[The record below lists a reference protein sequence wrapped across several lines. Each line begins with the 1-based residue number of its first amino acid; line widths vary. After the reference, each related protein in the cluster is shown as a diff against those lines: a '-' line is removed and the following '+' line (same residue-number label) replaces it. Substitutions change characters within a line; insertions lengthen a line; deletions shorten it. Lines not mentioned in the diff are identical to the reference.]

1 MVVAPRG
8 YNVNVRTCTPVNQV
22 SVNMPSVTPEP
33 VHPPPTAPRPRNPRG
48 AGQQLRG
55 DLIDAAVQLIS
66 DTGNPEAVSIRAVAK
81 AAGVTPTAAYRHV
94 ADRDDLVEAA
104 CRHLF
109 ELFTALMLEA
119 TTDAGDPFQRL
130 ELAGRA
136 YLRFAEENQ
145 GLYRSLFSN
154 PLHLDDDF
162 TDETAVGV
170 TSFGLLVA
178 MVQDCIDAGAPVEM
192 SGDPTAATY
201 LSFQLWTWLH
211 GLVDLRITH
220 PALPWPDP
228 FRMLTDMRITLRLVP
243 PPG

>member
-1 MVVAPRG
+1 
-8 YNVNVRTCTPVNQV
+8 
-22 SVNMPSVTPEP
+22 MPSVTPRP
-33 VHPPPTAPRPRNPRG
+33 SPRPRSPRG
-48 AGQQLRG
+48 EGRQLRA
-55 DLIDAAVQLIS
+55 DLIDAAIELIAEA
-66 DTGNPEAVSIRAVAK
+66 GNPESVSIRAVARE
-81 AAGVTPTAAYRHV
+81 AGVTPTAAYRHF

-109 ELFTALMLEA
+109 DTFTGLMVEA
-119 TTDAGDPFQRL
+119 IAAGADPFERL

-145 GLYRSLFSN
+145 GVYRSLFSN

-162 TDETAVGV
+162 TDEDAVGM
-170 TSFGLLVA
+170 TSFTLLVE
-178 MVQDCIDAGAPVEM
+178 MVQACLDAGAQAAAGP
-192 SGDPTAATY
+192 SDATY

-228 FRMLTDMRITLRLVP
+228 WRMLTDMRVTMGLVP
-243 PPG
+243 AAA